1 MRLSNRAKNF
11 GCSDLYTNV
20 CGQCFTDKMECNCL
34 LSTCCTSSFP
44 GSSPANRIGG
54 VWERSRLYSLVP
66 RILPSKPYRSSLGMR
81 LYSLVPR
88 LLPSKPYRSGLGTR
102 LYNLQKTMCFCWN
115 LWAKWSCIMRWF
127 QRPFHKQCKISLS
140 VKTRI
145 KLRSYNAQAKITLQY
160 LLCNCTVN

>member
-20 CGQCFTDKMECNCL
+20 CGQCFTDKLECNCL

-102 LYNLQKTMCFCWN
+102 LYSCTASFPGYSYRPLSWHFC
-115 LWAKWSCIMRWF
+115 CHGF
-127 QRPFHKQCKISLS
+127 QTKKAGQSDQ
-140 VKTRI
+140 T
-145 KLRSYNAQAKITLQY
+145 
-160 LLCNCTVN
+160 